1 MTLGDCEHLS
11 WLKGLKV
18 GDRVR
23 VRPLPNGQFTFET
36 YVTAVVRGGV
46 AVNWELAAGYWQ
58 DKVRLFSTR
67 TGKEKD
73 VGTKRHYIMKP

>member
-11 WLKGLKV
+11 WLKGLRV
-18 GDRVR
+18 GDRVW
-23 VRPLPNGQFTFET
+23 VRPLSNGQFTFQT

-46 AVNWELAAGYWQ
+46 AVNWELAARYRE
-58 DKVRLFSTR
+58 DNVRLFSTR

-73 VGTKRHYIMKP
+73 ASTKRHYITKP